1 MNAFRQ
7 HHKKMRYFGLM
18 YASVVIVVFDGGV
31 VHIVSQNELQDD
43 LKKTQEVMLSME
55 AELKDLQ
62 ATRAEKESISYS
74 SMLQKVGWSAGSMA
88 APSAFKWAMQTT
100 APAVEPTEKYGCI
113 TIVNKFRVDVSA
125 A

>member
-1 MNAFRQ
+1 
-7 HHKKMRYFGLM
+7 M
-18 YASVVIVVFDGGV
+18 YASVVIVVFAGGV
-31 VHIVSQNELQDD
+31 VHIVAQNELQDD
-43 LKKTQEVMLSME
+43 LKKTQEAMLSME

-74 SMLQKVGWSAGSMA
+74 SVLQKVGWSAGSMA